1 MAIIALEG
9 LEFYAYHGVFPK
21 EQIFGTNFQVDIY
34 IEFDIEA
41 AGKTDEVSQTVD
53 YQEVFAL
60 IEEIMKNNVKL
71 LETLVI
77 QICEQVLSLNQDIK
91 SVKTRVSKYNLPISI
106 KHKRSFVEH
115 ISVRN

>member
-1 MAIIALEG
+1 MATIALEG
-9 LEFYAYHGVFPK
+9 LEFYAYHGVYPE
-21 EQIFGTNFQVDIY
+21 EQIIGTNFQVDIY
-34 IEFDIEA
+34 IEFNIEVV
-41 AGKTDEVSQTVD
+41 GKSDEVSQTVD
-53 YQEVFAL
+53 YQEVFGV

-91 SVKTRVSKYNLPISI
+91 SVTTRVSKYNLPISA

-115 ISVRN
+115 TSARN